1 MNRFLIASLVSV
13 AGLAVGASAGVPG
26 ITLYTPLGGD
36 VFGQFMDLN
45 GISKDA
51 GVLVGQ
57 STSGNNV
64 NGGPVYLDY
73 NAGFFVEIGGTI
85 STALNAAN
93 ADGSLLVGALG
104 TSILNNQGV
113 LHVRATGD
121 NITLADLPG
130 GAVLQ
135 SNGFAIDD
143 LGTRIVG
150 FVTPLG
156 VATPARWEHTPG
168 TIPASIAP
176 LTIAMPTGVTVT
188 GAFARGISGNGS
200 IIAGFLRRGTS
211 PSNPAGWVNVNGGA
225 GPSAILPDLP
235 GGTDLGEVYGVSN
248 DGSTV
253 VGWGTDPAG
262 FPAVKWTGGPTAWAP
277 AALALRPGS
286 TRATA
291 YAVNANG
298 SRIVGE
304 SILGAT
310 SEAVFWDGNTVNSLA
325 DAIVAA
331 GGFVPAGVLLVSAS
345 GISGDGTVIV
355 GEAVIDGLIDSAFV
369 ATLPPPNP
377 CPNPSNVSGP
387 GQNTT
392 AIDGELT
399 ADDIIVFL
407 NRFFAGDLTSDVSG
421 PGQNTTA
428 IDGELT
434 ADDIIVFLNRFFAG
448 C

>member
-13 AGLAVGASAGVPG
+13 AGLAVGVGAGVPG
-26 ITLYTPLGGD
+26 INLYLPLGGD
-36 VFGQFMDLN
+36 GLSQFMDFN
-45 GISKDA
+45 GISKDG

-57 STSGNNV
+57 STSANNV
-64 NGGPVYLDY
+64 NGGPVYLD
-73 NAGFFVEIGGTI
+73 GGLFVEIGGTI
-85 STALNAAN
+85 SSALNAAN
-93 ADGSLLVGALG
+93 ADGSLLVGARG

-113 LHVRATGD
+113 LHVLATGD

-135 SNGFAIDD
+135 SNAFAISDT
-143 LGTRIVG
+143 GSRIVG

-156 VATPARWEHTPG
+156 TSTPARWEYTVG
-168 TIPASIAP
+168 TTPASIAP
-176 LTIAMPTGVTVT
+176 QTIAMPTGITVT

-211 PSNPAGWVNVNGGA
+211 PNSNPAGWVNVNGGA
-225 GPSAILPDLP
+225 GPSAILPDLS

-248 DGSTV
+248 DGSTI
-253 VGWGTDPAG
+253 VGWGTDQAG

-286 TRATA
+286 TRAIA

-304 SILGAT
+304 SILGTT
-310 SEAVFWDGNTVNSLA
+310 SEAVIWDGNTVTSLA

-345 GISGDGTVIV
+345 GISGDGSVIV

-369 ATLPPPNP
+369 ANLPTPNP

-407 NRFFAGDLTSDVSG
+407 NRFFAGDLLSDVSG
-421 PGQNTTA
+421 PGQNTPA
-428 IDGELT
+428 HDGEQT
-434 ADDIIVFLNRFFAG
+434 AADILVFLNRIFAG